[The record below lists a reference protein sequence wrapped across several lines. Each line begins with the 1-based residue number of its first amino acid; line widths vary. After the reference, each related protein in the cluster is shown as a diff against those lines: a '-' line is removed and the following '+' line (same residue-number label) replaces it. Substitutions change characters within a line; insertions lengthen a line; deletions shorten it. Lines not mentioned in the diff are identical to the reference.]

1 MNILS
6 RSLFGSSKKLLLL
19 CAQNIFILGISPCV
33 PESAGTFETNLARK
47 VISSRLTDCE
57 TPHSRASK
65 CKVNSLRG
73 LFMCQMRFRR
83 DLITSSGLDQTQI
96 QSGWE
101 RTSAPSSKSCSEGW
115 VDGWQGSSFGKISR
129 AWRLRSLFRVNIWSC
144 RLPAIIHRF
153 MEDYLNHD
161 YSQKSDKRRQRGN
174 RKTSFSYCSA

>member
-33 PESAGTFETNLARK
+33 PESAGTFETNAARK
-47 VISSRLTDCE
+47 VISS
-57 TPHSRASK
+57 
-65 CKVNSLRG
+65 RG

-115 VDGWQGSSFGKISR
+115 VDDREAVSGKFPVR
-129 AWRLRSLFRVNIWSC
+129 EGFAAFL
-144 RLPAIIHRF
+144 
-153 MEDYLNHD
+153 
-161 YSQKSDKRRQRGN
+161 G
-174 RKTSFSYCSA
+174 